1 LGRAIAKFVDGAPEI
16 TSTGPKTSYNI
27 GRMGGGTSVNSVPFE
42 SWMEV
47 DMRSVEQTRL
57 DAIDAVLQR
66 AVQQALR
73 EENDARLEGPALTVE
88 VERVG
93 TRPAAH
99 GDVNSRL
106 MQTAA
111 ASLALFGLEIE
122 PQTSSTD
129 ANLPIS
135 RGIPA
140 ITISRGGKSADSHS
154 PAESWQNINAH
165 VGLQVG
171 LLTLLA
177 EAGLTSA
184 DNAALSTTAGR

>member
-1 LGRAIAKFVDGAPEI
+1 
-16 TSTGPKTSYNI
+16 
-27 GRMGGGTSVNSVPFE
+27 
-42 SWMEV
+42 
-47 DMRSVEQTRL
+47 MRSVEQTRL

-66 AVQQALR
+66 AVQQALL
-73 EENDARLEGPALTVE
+73 EENDARLEGPELTVE

-99 GDVNSRL
+99 GDINSRL
-106 MQTAA
+106 MQSAA

-135 RGIPA
+135 MGIPA
-140 ITISRGGKSADSHS
+140 ITMSRGGKSTDSHS
-154 PAESWQNINAH
+154 PAESWQNVDGH
-165 VGLQVG
+165 VGIQVG

-177 EAGLTSA
+177 EAGLVTPA
-184 DNAALSTTAGR
+184 D